1 MLVVDYKDLQIKYK
15 RLGGESHM
23 ELVILILALAF
34 IILLIKYLSLKKALE
49 DKALLLFEKWKNEYE
64 EKIRK
69 DAIERSKAVITGK
82 VSEQIAPYLPEFE
95 FNPKDARFIGSPIDF
110 VVFDGLDEGEVR
122 KIVFVEVK
130 AGNSNLSK
138 REKLIKDVVD
148 NKKIEWKLCRI
159 QNDK

>member
-1 MLVVDYKDLQIKYK
+1 
-15 RLGGESHM
+15 M